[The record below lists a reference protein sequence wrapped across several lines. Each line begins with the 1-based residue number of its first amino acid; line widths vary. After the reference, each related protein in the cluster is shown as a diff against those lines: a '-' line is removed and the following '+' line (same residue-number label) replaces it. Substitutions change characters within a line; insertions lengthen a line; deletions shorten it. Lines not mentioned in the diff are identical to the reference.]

1 MRIRIGTR
9 GSKLALAQSAW
20 VKERIEA
27 RHPGVQVELVRIRT
41 TGDKILDVP
50 LSRIGGK
57 GLFVKE
63 IEEALFRKDVDLA
76 VHSMKD
82 VPGEL
87 PAGLTLSGIPNR
99 ENPRDALISQGNLAL
114 EDLPESARVG
124 SSSLRRKA
132 QLLCVRPDLEV
143 VPLRGNVD
151 TRLGKL
157 AAGEIHAL
165 VLATAGLTRLGLA
178 GRISH
183 VLSEEDMLPAIG
195 QGALGLEIRE
205 DDDSIRDV
213 LGFLNHRET
222 EIAVSSERA
231 FLKELEG
238 GCQVPMA
245 ALGSLENGILHL
257 EGMVAEL
264 DGSRFIREEM
274 SGPADKPEELGRTL
288 ARRLLSRGADRI
300 LDGIYGRESS
310 RGGS

>member
-20 VKERIEA
+20 VKEKIEA

-63 IEEALFRKDVDLA
+63 IEEALFQKDVDLA

-87 PAGLTLSGIPNR
+87 PAGLTLCGIPKR
-99 ENPRDALISQGNLAL
+99 ENPRDALISRGNLAL
-114 EDLPESARVG
+114 EDLPESAGVG

-132 QLLCVRPDLEV
+132 QLLCVRPDLDV

-151 TRLGKL
+151 PRRAKL
-157 AAGEIHAL
+157 AAGEIYAL
-165 VLATAGLTRLGLA
+165 VLPAAGLTRLGLA

-238 GCQVPMA
+238 GCQVPIA
-245 ALGSLENGILHL
+245 ALGGLENGILHL

-288 ARRLLSRGADRI
+288 ARRLLSQGADRI